1 MRTDPSFSL
10 MPPAFVT
17 SSTQSWMPS
26 VWRFDVTFC
35 APVCDAVNPMI
46 RSFVTVAWLGAADV
60 PPPGDVPPHADAT
73 SPTSTSVRPTKRMLL
88 IVVLLFQGY
97 VRRILLPRAKARG
110 PSPAVPTRENRWDAR
125 SRRRAPG

>member
-26 VWRFDVTFC
+26 VW
-35 APVCDAVNPMI
+35 DAVNPMI
-46 RSFVTVAWLGAADV
+46 RSLVTVAWLGAADA
-60 PPPGDVPPHADAT
+60 PPPGVVPPHADAT

-88 IVVLLFQGY
+88 IVALLFRGY

-110 PSPAVPTRENRWDAR
+110 PSQAVPTRENRWDAR
-125 SRRRAPG
+125 SRRRAPGRRG